1 MKQNLES
8 EVLVIEEL
16 KKQNFENNRK
26 LQDQIKQ
33 AQQKTSI
40 EIPVAE
46 IEKEDPPVV
55 EEVEPEI
62 QEESENLD
70 EEDDFEDGEVVN
82 DHLEGL

>member
-1 MKQNLES
+1 M
-8 EVLVIEEL
+8 
-16 KKQNFENNRK
+16 
-26 LQDQIKQ
+26 
-33 AQQKTSI
+33 
-40 EIPVAE
+40 AE